1 MVGGVDGGIYCGAV
15 GLPMVGMENI
25 VNAHYDGIAIEG
37 TAETVAR
44 ACESIV
50 QTAGNDAAVR
60 IGDRR
65 IVEIATED
73 DITALERVEIRSQYF
88 YLLRTKR
95 GRMTDF

>member
-1 MVGGVDGGIYCGAV
+1 
-15 GLPMVGMENI
+15 MVGMENI
-25 VNAHYDGIAIEG
+25 VNAHYDGIAVEG
-37 TAETVAR
+37 AAETVAR

-50 QTAGNDAAVR
+50 QTAGNNASVR

-88 YLLRTKR
+88 YLLRAKN